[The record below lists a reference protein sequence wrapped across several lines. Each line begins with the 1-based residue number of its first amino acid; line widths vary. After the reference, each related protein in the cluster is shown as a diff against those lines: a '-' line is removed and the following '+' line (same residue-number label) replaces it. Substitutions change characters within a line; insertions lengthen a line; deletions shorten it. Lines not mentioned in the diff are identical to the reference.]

1 MSEEQRQFDN
11 FDEFAEEYRDIHDNA
26 IKLSGAD
33 SDYFSEYKIVELTK
47 TENTKAAFNLLDFGC
62 GDGNSCVYFKRHF
75 PNVTI
80 NGIDVSEESI
90 RQAQAKEIA
99 NASFQPFDGL
109 KIPYANDTF
118 DVVFTSMVF
127 HHIEHDLHEGILNE
141 IRRVLK
147 PNGRFYIF
155 EHNPN
160 NPMTRKVVR
169 ECVFDED
176 AVLLKPNYCKNIIN
190 QAGFKDTNINFTIF
204 FPRHRLLKWATG
216 LEPMLTWLPIGAQY
230 YIKAS
235 K

>member
-1 MSEEQRQFDN
+1 MSEQRQFDN
-11 FDEFAEEYRDIHDNA
+11 FDEFAEEYRDIHDSA

-33 SDYFSEYKIVELTK
+33 SDYFSEYKIVELKK
-47 TENTKAAFNLLDFGC
+47 TEDEKAPFSLLDFGC
-62 GDGNSCVYFKRHF
+62 GDGNSCIYFRRHF

-90 RQAQAKEIA
+90 GKA
-99 NASFQPFDGL
+99 NEKDISNAIFKAFDGL
-109 KIPYANDTF
+109 KIPYTDDRF

-127 HHIEHDLHEGILNE
+127 HHIEHGLHEGILRE

-147 PNGRFYIF
+147 PGGRFYIF

-160 NPMTRKVVR
+160 NPLTRKVVR

-176 AVLLKPNYCKNIIN
+176 AVLLKPNYCKNIIGK
-190 QAGFKDTNINFTIF
+190 AGFENTTINFTIF
-204 FPRHRLLKWATG
+204 FPRHRLLKWSIH
-216 LEPMLTWLPIGAQY
+216 LEPFLTWLPIGAQY